1 MKKISAVLLV
11 LVLVGSVAFA
21 SFTGSATTEFGFDLD
36 NGEYGFDN
44 STSVTI
50 DVALM
55 EALGEAKGEGD
66 IYADIEASLEFSF
79 SNADEG
85 DLGDSTA
92 TYTGVLLQDGDEALV
107 MMQATFDFDHATI
120 IGENWS
126 VGILGA
132 LGAPN
137 FASSAIDEWEEPA
150 PTANDWGY
158 SVDEATYLAD
168 LEPGEFI
175 SDEPGLEIG
184 YMGYTVGIG
193 ATGDA
198 DDETYSFYGALT
210 TPEYDLADG
219 LKVSFGAA
227 GLLGDTNSA
236 ASGSAKAAFET
247 DEYSASVAGDLIY
260 DNEELDADVAIA
272 AAYDIISFDAYFA
285 TQAMFDSSLT
295 KNAIDNLLSAQV
307 VVDLDPMK
315 VTVKGL
321 DLVNDQDLSAN
332 VEYQV
337 SDELLVGFGGGYVI
351 GTEDLSVS
359 ADLTYEVDMYKAY
372 LEADFGY
379 NLDTED
385 DSLELVLGVESTT
398 LVAGATLYG
407 EWESGNLLAEGFG
420 AITVGAKI
428 EF

>member
-21 SFTGSATTEFGFDLD
+21 SFTGSATTEFGFNLD

-66 IYADIEASLEFSF
+66 IYADISASLSFTF
-79 SNADEG
+79 SNADAS
-85 DLGDSTA
+85 DLDPVVAASN
-92 TYTGVLLQDGDEALV
+92 VLAIDGDEALV
-107 MMQATFDFDHATI
+107 PLYVTFEFDHAKI
-120 IGENWS
+120 VGDDWY

-137 FASSAIDEWEEPA
+137 FASSAIDEWEEA
-150 PTANDWGY
+150 ADGDDGLWGY
-158 SVDEATYLAD
+158 LSEKATHNADFESSVSD
-168 LEPGEFI
+168 L
-175 SDEPGLEIG
+175 PGLEVG
-184 YMGYTVGIG
+184 YMGYKLGLGVK
-193 ATGDA
+193 GDVN
-198 DDETYSFYGALT
+198 DEEYGFYGAVE
-210 TPEYDLADG
+210 TPEFDVADG
-219 LKVSFGAA
+219 LLVSFGAA
-227 GLLGDTNSA
+227 GLLSDSDKA
-236 ASGSAKAAFET
+236 VSGSAKAAFET
-247 DEYSASVAGDLIY
+247 DEYSASLAADMNYDDDTFDFEVAL
-260 DNEELDADVAIA
+260 A
-272 AAYDIISFDAYFA
+272 ASYDIFSMDAYYA
-285 TQAMFDSSLT
+285 TRAMFDGSLT
-295 KNAIDNLLSAQV
+295 NNAIDNLLSAQV